1 MPAFETYGAPE
12 EAALQADKLIR
23 QSKTFLVRSVGTGI
37 IAPFDNKR
45 FPIVSPSAAQL
56 LCFVR
61 GLRITLVERCVCT
74 CT

>member
-45 FPIVSPSAAQL
+45 FPIVSPSASPL
-56 LCFVR
+56 
-61 GLRITLVERCVCT
+61 
-74 CT
+74 